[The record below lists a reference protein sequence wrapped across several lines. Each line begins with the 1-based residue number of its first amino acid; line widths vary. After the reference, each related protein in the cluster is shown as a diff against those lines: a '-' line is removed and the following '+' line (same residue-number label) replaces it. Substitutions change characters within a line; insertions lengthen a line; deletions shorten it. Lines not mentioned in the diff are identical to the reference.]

1 MQSTSETLA
10 GYAFFCLAVKA
21 TDDEEDDKASE
32 LLRNVSGPGVSSPY
46 RFREGRKR
54 YKYLLFV

>member
-10 GYAFFCLAVKA
+10 GYAFFGLAVKA

-32 LLRNVSGPGVSSPY
+32 LLRNVSGPGVSSPC

-54 YKYLLFV
+54 YKY